1 MLFLVITNKAIV
13 FTIIK
18 EELKEI
24 LQGLAIG
31 MYVSCAL
38 IYQASAQLIAGL
50 SAFPCGGLFNYQ
62 L

>member
-1 MLFLVITNKAIV
+1 MFLAIANQALV
-13 FTIIK
+13 FTTVT
-18 EELKEI
+18 ELSET
-24 LQGLAIG
+24 LQGPAIG

-38 IYQASAQLIAGL
+38 IYQASTQLITGL